1 MRGITLSTL
10 LFVSS
15 LLVIPSNLPA
25 QQLGTYSHQFGNG
38 EADGVVRETID
49 GLVITPMPNAP
60 FTATLDTEWV
70 KNMSDGGTMTL
81 INQRRIARDRKGRI
95 YEERWMLVPKSGK
108 FKSVMT
114 AIQIA
119 DPLTHI
125 VYTCMMDGKHVCTP
139 ASYTD
144 KAIAAKAVRGNR
156 NTPLPNN
163 DGFVSLED
171 LGDGSLEGVDTIGTR
186 ITTTYNAG
194 VLGNDDQFEIQ
205 RETWY
210 SPQLGI
216 NLLSKISDPRSGTQT
231 FTITEL
237 STSEPDQK
245 LFNLPD
251 GFHAADQ
258 RAEKATQ

>member
-1 MRGITLSTL
+1 MRGITPSTL
-10 LFVSS
+10 LFISG
-15 LLVIPSNLPA
+15 LLVVPQKSFA
-25 QQLGTYSHQFGNG
+25 QQIGTYSHQFGNG
-38 EADGVVRETID
+38 ESDGVVRETID
-49 GLVITPMPNAP
+49 SIVITPMPNAP
-60 FTATLDTEWV
+60 FTAMLDTEWV
-70 KNMSDGGTMTL
+70 KSMSNGGTMTL
-81 INQRRIARDRKGRI
+81 INQRRIARDGKGRI

-144 KAIAAKAVRGNR
+144 KAVAAKAVRGSR
-156 NTPLPNN
+156 NGPLPNN
-163 DGFVSLED
+163 EGFVNLED

-231 FTITEL
+231 FTISSITV
-237 STSEPDQK
+237 SEPDAN
-245 LFNLPD
+245 LFHLPE
-251 GFHAADQ
+251 GFRAAGQ
-258 RAEKATQ
+258 QVGKASQ